1 MEENI
6 KYEEALAQLETI
18 VRKMEANE
26 YDIDEL
32 AAQLK
37 TAQRLIAFCKVLVW
51 LQRASCWSQQHFCN
65 VLVSAASP
73 DCTAL
78 INCKV
83 DIPCALAIWF
93 KVF

>member
-1 MEENI
+1 MDENI

-37 TAQRLIAFCKVLVW
+37 TAQRLIAFCKNKLTKTEAE
-51 LQRASCWSQQHFCN
+51 LQKIQAERE
-65 VLVSAASP
+65 
-73 DCTAL
+73 
-78 INCKV
+78 
-83 DIPCALAIWF
+83 
-93 KVF
+93 

>member
-37 TAQRLIAFCKVLVW
+37 TAQRLIAFCKNKLTETEAE
-51 LQRASCWSQQHFCN
+51 LQKIQAERE
-65 VLVSAASP
+65 
-73 DCTAL
+73 
-78 INCKV
+78 
-83 DIPCALAIWF
+83 
-93 KVF
+93 